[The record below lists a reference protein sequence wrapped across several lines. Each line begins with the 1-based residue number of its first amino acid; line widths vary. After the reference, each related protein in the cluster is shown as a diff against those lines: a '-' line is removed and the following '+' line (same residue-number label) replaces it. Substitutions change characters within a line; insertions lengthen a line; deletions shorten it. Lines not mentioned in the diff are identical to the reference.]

1 MRGTPRTARAKGAP
15 GAEPDGCGA
24 ALEEL
29 SRLPDVSRLTGAAGQ
44 VLLYAGH
51 FPPGLFVL
59 LGGALRLE
67 DPAGRSRGNGR
78 AADPAGVEPGG
89 APALVPPLDEL
100 ELPSTKDVIVS
111 ADCELLAVPRSLA
124 LASPSVRRLLAR
136 CGARPV
142 SLQNGRKTTERS

>member
-15 GAEPDGCGA
+15 AAGPEGCGA

-59 LGGALRLE
+59 LGGTLRLE
-67 DPAGRSRGNGR
+67 DPAARSRGGG
-78 AADPAGVEPGG
+78 PGLTGVETGG
-89 APALVPPLDEL
+89 VPALLPPLEEL
-100 ELPSTKDVIVS
+100 ELPSTKDVVVS
-111 ADCELLAVPRSLA
+111 AACDLLAIPRSLA
-124 LASPSVRRLLAR
+124 LASPAVRRLLAR

-142 SLQNGRKTTERS
+142 SLQNGTKSTEKP

>member
-1 MRGTPRTARAKGAP
+1 MRATPRTARAKGPPA
-15 GAEPDGCGA
+15 AEPEGCGA

-29 SRLPDVSRLTGAAGQ
+29 SRLPDVSRLTGTAGQ

-67 DPAGRSRGNGR
+67 DPAARPRVHGRPAHP
-78 AADPAGVEPGG
+78 AAVEPGG

-100 ELPSTKDVIVS
+100 ELPSTRDVIVS

-124 LASPSVRRLLAR
+124 LASPAVRRLLAR

-142 SLQNGRKTTERS
+142 SLQNGTKTTE